1 MPGRNDPCPCGSGK
15 KYKHC
20 CRKQDLEAE
29 RAQKEAERAERNA
42 PTMPWLPAASS
53 THSSPLN
60 EEMDEEV
67 SVQDQPEPD
76 PLDAIWEAFKAA
88 KTIDQKIAIYTEA
101 MEAGDLDAEL
111 SFEMIDQIYTGAV
124 ASGER
129 DRFDAL
135 VARLRERMPE
145 VYAEDAV
152 YYVDWLISNAL
163 AAGRVDDLPT
173 LAEDLA
179 GAVSKNLDYALIIFD
194 KLAYHGQLATLASV
208 MRRSY
213 PSLKSASGYFEWAIQ
228 EFAGETATM
237 VMLDYLE
244 RTPEPTA
251 ADLDALGV
259 EFDVRPSYSGASSRF
274 LAHITG
280 QADRRWTLDD
290 FDDLSTNEANAD
302 KSDATADDGRTA
314 LYYLTVDFLGYLRR
328 QEGVSYAK
336 GEMARH
342 LISQYLVERAAGELH
357 KDGEQRK
364 PKKRKG
370 KEKRASVHPLAPD
383 YGTLDRFMGKQQ
395 NFFHVQIYKVIC
407 LFEMIP
413 VWLRFLETRGLLDAD
428 QREETLRQ
436 ISGLLPPLSQLLQSA
451 ADDPALHRAMEG
463 WRQQAGLDK

>member
-20 CRKQDLEAE
+20 CRKKDLEAE
-29 RAQKEAERAERNA
+29 RAQKEAEKAARNA
-42 PTMPWLPAASS
+42 PALPWLPAAGAA
-53 THSSPLN
+53 HSSPLH
-60 EEMDEEV
+60 EEMDEGV
-67 SVQDQPEPD
+67 SVQDQSEPD
-76 PLDAIWEAFKAA
+76 PLDDIWQAFKAA

-101 MEAGDLDAEL
+101 METGNLDTEL
-111 SFEMIDQIYTGAV
+111 SFDMMNNIYTDAV
-124 ASGER
+124 DSGER

-135 VARLRERMPE
+135 VAQLRERMPE
-145 VYAEDAV
+145 IYTHDAV
-152 YYVDWLISNAL
+152 YYLDWLISNAL
-163 AAGRVDDLPT
+163 AAGRVDDLPA
-173 LAEDLA
+173 LVEDLV
-179 GAVSKNLDYALIIFD
+179 GAVSKNLDFAQTIFD
-194 KLAYHGQLATLASV
+194 KLAYHGQLAIMAEV

-213 PSLKSASGYFEWAIQ
+213 PLLNSAGDYFEWAIQ

-237 VMLDYLE
+237 VMLNYLE

-251 ADLDALGV
+251 TDLDALGV
-259 EFDVRPSYSGASSRF
+259 EFNVRPSYSGASARF
-274 LAHITG
+274 LAHVSG
-280 QADRRWTLDD
+280 QADRHWTLDD
-290 FDDLSTNEANAD
+290 FDDLSTDEANED
-302 KSDATADDGRTA
+302 KSDDTADDGRTA
-314 LYYLTVDFLGYLRR
+314 LYYLTVEFMGYLRR
-328 QEGVSYAK
+328 QEGVSYGK

-357 KDGEQRK
+357 TDGEQR
-364 PKKRKG
+364 PSKKRKG
-370 KEKRASVHPLAPD
+370 KEKSASVHPLAPD

-395 NFFHVQIYKVIC
+395 NFFHIQIYKVIC